1 MKRSTEGPDA
11 DAALVAQSLSQ
22 LAAVSLPP
30 PKTDAAALLRR
41 WRFLERARARSRSD
55 ERAARPLA
63 AGYAL
68 AAALL
73 VTATALPALASLGAA
88 SDAETAVV
96 ASLVRLLAWPA
107 ALVGGGLLLAAGL
120 LWPDS

>member
-11 DAALVAQSLSQ
+11 DTALVEQSLSH
-22 LAAVSLPP
+22 LAAAPLPP
-30 PKTDAAALLRR
+30 PKSDAAALLRR
-41 WRFLERARARSRSD
+41 WRFLERARVRSRSD
-55 ERAARPLA
+55 ERVVRPLA

-73 VTATALPALASLGAA
+73 VAATALPALASLGAG
-88 SDAETAVV
+88 SDPETAVV

-120 LWPDS
+120 LWSDS